1 MSQNTQQEISETN
14 HIDAENFE
22 TKNTETKKRT
32 EMNKNAQTAKTLSI
46 SEVAELHYQWVEAMG
61 WHNKSVLE
69 ALALI
74 SSEVGEAI
82 NECRGETPTEHFAEE
97 LADVILRTLDLAR
110 WQGIDIEDEVI
121 KKIEKNKLRGNR
133 GRLK

>member
-1 MSQNTQQEISETN
+1 MNPNTNKTN
-14 HIDAENFE
+14 
-22 TKNTETKKRT
+22 KPS
-32 EMNKNAQTAKTLSI
+32 LSDI
-46 SEVAELHYQWVEAMG
+46 AELHYQWVEAMG

-82 NECRGETPTEHFAEE
+82 NECRGERPTDHFGEE

-110 WQGIDIEDEVI
+110 WQGIDIESEVM